1 MRETTQ
7 PIVDRSREMD
17 EREWW
22 DFWNT
27 SYRAEN
33 DLDAIASELF
43 TRAAAEINGI
53 TARGECR
60 VLEIACGSGA
70 FSRLLNYSSYHGID
84 ISPAAIDIARQKAKS
99 IVRPHGGASPTFEAV
114 DFHDW
119 SLPSQTFD
127 VTVCIDAISS
137 IRDQQLAL
145 EKIALTLRESG
156 KLVLTTINSFVY
168 QRIKR
173 TQSQPLASGPV
184 SHWLTRSELRTLI
197 QSAGLTI
204 ERFYTI
210 MPRGNC
216 GVLRLINSRILNQ
229 AFGPRVEVLF
239 RRLKERAGLGQYFV
253 VVARKTE
260 TF

>member
-1 MRETTQ
+1 
-7 PIVDRSREMD
+7 MD
-17 EREWW
+17 ERQWW

-27 SYRAEN
+27 SYRAAD
-33 DLDAIASELF
+33 DLDAIAGELF
-43 TRAAAEINGI
+43 TRAAAEINAI
-53 TARGECR
+53 TAKGDCR

-70 FSRLLNYSSYHGID
+70 FSRLLTYSTYHGID
-84 ISPAAIDIARQKAKS
+84 ISPAAIDIARRKAGS
-99 IVRPHGGASPTFEAV
+99 IARPHGSASPTFDAV

-119 SLPSQTFD
+119 PLPPHNFD

-145 EKIALTLRESG
+145 EKMARSLGVSG
-156 KLVLTTINSFVY
+156 KLVLTTINRFVY
-168 QRIKR
+168 ERIRR

-184 SHWLTRSELRTLI
+184 SHWLTRSELHALVR
-197 QSAGLTI
+197 SAGLTI
-204 ERFYTI
+204 ERCYTI
-210 MPRGNC
+210 MPRGNR
-216 GVLRLINSRILNQ
+216 GILRVINSWRLNQ